1 MEQQEAACMV
11 AFAASQ
17 VSEFF
22 GNLILKSYNQYT
34 FIYFSLKGGSERIK
48 YNNLFHYELIK

>member
-1 MEQQEAACMV
+1 MFWKYSYFNT
-11 AFAASQ
+11 FAT
-17 VSEFF
+17 
-22 GNLILKSYNQYT
+22 QYT